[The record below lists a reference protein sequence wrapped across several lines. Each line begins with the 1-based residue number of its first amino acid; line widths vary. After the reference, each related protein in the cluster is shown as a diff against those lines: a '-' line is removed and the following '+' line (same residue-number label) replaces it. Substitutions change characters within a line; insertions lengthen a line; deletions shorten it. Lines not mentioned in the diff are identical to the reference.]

1 MRDELITV
9 KPFEFID
16 YIEIDGQQG
25 VGKHGTFKIVGHVSA
40 EKEQEYISFMMD
52 ETWVHVDRKSVV

>member
-16 YIEIDGQQG
+16 YIAMEGSQG
-25 VGKHGTFKIVGHVSA
+25 FANTAHL
-40 EKEQEYISFMMD
+40 
-52 ETWVHVDRKSVV
+52 R